1 MEWGDDESRIKEEI
15 SMCLVFEKDHY
26 CMGAGERKKSQVCV
40 WCPNFI
46 KYRKK
51 RRTIKMETTAIEAS
65 LARQEEQI
73 KGLARRMDNLEKLTE
88 SVNKLAISVER
99 LTAQQATTDS
109 QIETLTGDVNDLKAK
124 PAKRWDTVIAAI
136 ISALIGAG
144 ITLLIKG

>member
-1 MEWGDDESRIKEEI
+1 
-15 SMCLVFEKDHY
+15 
-26 CMGAGERKKSQVCV
+26 
-40 WCPNFI
+40 
-46 KYRKK
+46 
-51 RRTIKMETTAIEAS
+51 METQEIVTA

-99 LTAQQATTDS
+99 LTSQQATTET
-109 QIETLTGDVNDLKAK
+109 QITALTGDVNELKDK
-124 PAKRWDTVIAAI
+124 PVKRWDTVIAAI

>member
-1 MEWGDDESRIKEEI
+1 MEAQEI
-15 SMCLVFEKDHY
+15 V
-26 CMGAGERKKSQVCV
+26 
-40 WCPNFI
+40 
-46 KYRKK
+46 
-51 RRTIKMETTAIEAS
+51 TA

-99 LTAQQATTDS
+99 LTSQQATTET
-109 QIETLTGDVNDLKAK
+109 QITALTGDVNELKDK
-124 PAKRWDTVIAAI
+124 PAKRWDTVITAI